1 MKKILLLTLCIIP
14 LIVLFFGENVYA
26 GAINIQW
33 TDEIADVSLNLGTS
47 GNAIE
52 DISDTW
58 FSILRTVKVITMW
71 LFVIFLVYIGA
82 QMIMSMGSNE
92 EELSSAKRQIWYA
105 LIALV
110 FINIPGTLYEAF
122 YKDDSTTIGNR
133 VSTGN
138 FEDLPT
144 ESGGNM
150 FVDMFVFGHT
160 LNSQIVMFLEIIVF
174 MIAIFMIT
182 LSGLQLILSHGKE
195 DSMKKAKQKVMY
207 TVIALIFVWIIEAWK
222 RLAFGGEVKD
232 GINLFQSVANLVL
245 FFAVPI
251 AVFFLTLAGYYYI
264 TANGDEER
272 VKRAKNIVI
281 NTLLASLILLISW
294 TFLSDLAT
302 I

>member
-1 MKKILLLTLCIIP
+1 
-14 LIVLFFGENVYA
+14 
-26 GAINIQW
+26 
-33 TDEIADVSLNLGTS
+33 
-47 GNAIE
+47 
-52 DISDTW
+52 
-58 FSILRTVKVITMW
+58 
-71 LFVIFLVYIGA
+71 
-82 QMIMSMGSNE
+82 MIMSMGSNE